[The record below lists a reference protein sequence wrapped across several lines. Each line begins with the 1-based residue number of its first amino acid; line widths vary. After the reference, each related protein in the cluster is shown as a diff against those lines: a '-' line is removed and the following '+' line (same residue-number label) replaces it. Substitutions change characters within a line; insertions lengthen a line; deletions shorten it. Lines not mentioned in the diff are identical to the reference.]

1 MTLCRQTNFQ
11 ITPLRLFLMLTLW
24 YLIKVAMPDI
34 LTILK
39 LHLYYEILNVDKIFV
54 WKLNTIKRK

>member
-1 MTLCRQTNFQ
+1 MLNYMTLCRQTNFQ
-11 ITPLRLFLMLTLW
+11 ITPLRLFLMSTLW

-39 LHLYYEILNVDKIFV
+39 LHLYYEI
-54 WKLNTIKRK
+54 